1 MDGLPRPIEDDLYE
15 IANLFPRTTEL
26 PMTVWVSPRG
36 GARHD
41 ARVKVSTRPGDRI
54 TLDELAVVGV
64 RPVPS
69 LIEGTLAAPDLEVVS
84 RWIELN
90 REAIIGYW
98 DGALDTLEL
107 AQALRRV

>member
-15 IANLFPRTTEL
+15 MANLFPRTTGL
-26 PMTVWVSPRG
+26 PMTIWVSPRG

-41 ARVKVSTRPGDRI
+41 ARMKVSTRPGDRA

-64 RPVPS
+64 RPAPA
-69 LIEGTLAAPDLEVVS
+69 LIEGSLSPTDLDAVS

-98 DGALDTLEL
+98 DGSLDTLEL
-107 AQALRRV
+107 VQALRRL